1 MEQSAREQPD
11 PDDQEETQ
19 LQDES
24 GIIGDASTASNC
36 DEGMLMKPPGPQQS
50 SFSVAFVSGGSG
62 SGPTNECDDAD
73 E

>member
-36 DEGMLMKPPGPQQS
+36 VGH
-50 SFSVAFVSGGSG
+50 
-62 SGPTNECDDAD
+62 AD
-73 E
+73 EAPRSTTVFLLGRLCEWRQRQWPY